1 MYILNLLYYLSLCI
15 PRRNEI
21 YLGRVCES
29 CIRIDHSLQ
38 MYMKL
43 FSMAGVIVDNL
54 SLLLSLYLM
63 YAISEC
69 SVATWRCKGL
79 TKSLLIANL
88 LDHTVPPTVLT
99 TDYCFDDIARK
110 G

>member
-1 MYILNLLYYLSLCI
+1 M
-15 PRRNEI
+15 
-21 YLGRVCES
+21 CES
-29 CIRIDHSLQ
+29 GIRIDHSLQ
-38 MYMKL
+38 VYMKL
-43 FSMAGVIVDNL
+43 FSMARFLVDNP
-54 SLLLSLYLM
+54 SLLLSFYFM
-63 YAISEC
+63 YAIGEC

-99 TDYCFDDIARK
+99 TDYCFDDIAGK